1 MVAATVYLTEEN
13 KRRIEA
19 LAREAGKSEDEVVN
33 EAVERMA
40 FSVAPAGELE
50 MPQWKAALMQAAGMW
65 KDRDDIPGLI
75 EQLRRELNRVEPS
88 ENP

>member
-1 MVAATVYLTEEN
+1 MVAATVYLTDEN

-40 FSVAPAGELE
+40 FSVAPAGGPEI
-50 MPQWKAALMQAAGMW
+50 PQWKAALMQAAGMW
-65 KDRDDIPGLI
+65 KDRDDIPELM

-88 ENP
+88 EKP